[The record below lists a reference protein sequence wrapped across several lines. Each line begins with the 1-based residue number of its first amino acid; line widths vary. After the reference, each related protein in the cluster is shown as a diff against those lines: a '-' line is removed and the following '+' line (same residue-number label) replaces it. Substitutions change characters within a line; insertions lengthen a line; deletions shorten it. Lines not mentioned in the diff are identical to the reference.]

1 MYCLL
6 TGLIKG
12 IPTDHEPR
20 DLRAPSSEQP
30 PGSGQ
35 SDSRAGAFCSSS

>member
-1 MYCLL
+1 MHCLL
-6 TGLIKG
+6 AGLMKG
-12 IPTDHEPR
+12 FPTDRELR
-20 DLRAPSSEQP
+20 DLQAPSSEQP